1 MVLLR
6 DLGVSIRGNACR
18 LLHRLGIAPA
28 DGRAL
33 RSCCTGRWRILRA
46 ARLLRLRASSC
57 GIAGRCGT
65 GNICRIGSW
74 LFSCRTVWR
83 RCWLYAD
90 VRRGRISCH
99 TGSRRGR
106 RSRMFRRWLRACQIR
121 SLHKGTALLRGFAPY
136 RLPLCI
142 AVVIRFS
149 CDTGRLIGTA
159 RRIRCC
165 CFSCC
170 TERSGHTAILH

>member
-1 MVLLR
+1 
-6 DLGVSIRGNACR
+6 
-18 LLHRLGIAPA
+18 
-28 DGRAL
+28 
-33 RSCCTGRWRILRA
+33 
-46 ARLLRLRASSC
+46 
-57 GIAGRCGT
+57 
-65 GNICRIGSW
+65 
-74 LFSCRTVWR
+74 
-83 RCWLYAD
+83 
-90 VRRGRISCH
+90 
-99 TGSRRGR
+99 
-106 RSRMFRRWLRACQIR
+106 MFRRWLRACQIR

-149 CDTGRLIGTA
+149 CDTGRLIGIA